1 MDDVAK
7 EHLDKFGVE
16 VKLLG
21 LYRYDKNK
29 LYDNIVKAIEE
40 NKPYNEYNLLTK
52 EEQIAFNSGKLLF

>member
-52 EEQIAFNSGKLLF
+52 EEQTSYDKGELLF